1 MNNDPES
8 PIIFTPDNEP
18 YLGQQTLLAFD
29 KSISAILEVN
39 LVIAPVTHSIELNKL
54 QQAASQIIPSS
65 ISLYLSI
72 RELIRQGYLYGALVM
87 LRPFIERVV
96 TMQYLAKFTEKL
108 ELWHDGWPHNKR
120 PSLNKM
126 IDELWGDK
134 FPDAPAALTRSLNSL
149 THGDPQSSSWNL
161 VLSETGNPG
170 YAVSKIT
177 NSPDLCDSV
186 ALDAATWLNNL
197 MVLMLEIFS
206 EELKKTK

>member
-1 MNNDPES
+1 MKDSKKPT
-8 PIIFTPDNEP
+8 IFTPDNEP
-18 YLGQQTLLAFD
+18 YLGEKSLLAFD

-39 LVIAPVTHSIELNKL
+39 YVIAPATHNIKLNELQL
-54 QQAASQIIPSS
+54 AASQIIPSA
-65 ISLYLSI
+65 ISLSLSI

-96 TMQYLAKFTEKL
+96 TMQYLSTFNEKL
-108 ELWHDGWPHNKR
+108 ELWHDGWLHNKR

-126 IDELWGDK
+126 INELWGDK
-134 FPDAPAALTRSLNSL
+134 FPDAPTALTKSLNSL
-149 THGDPQSSSWNL
+149 MHGDPHSSSWNL
-161 VLSETGNPG
+161 VTSKTGDPA

-177 NSPDLCDSV
+177 NKPELCNSV

-206 EELKKTK
+206 NEFKKS